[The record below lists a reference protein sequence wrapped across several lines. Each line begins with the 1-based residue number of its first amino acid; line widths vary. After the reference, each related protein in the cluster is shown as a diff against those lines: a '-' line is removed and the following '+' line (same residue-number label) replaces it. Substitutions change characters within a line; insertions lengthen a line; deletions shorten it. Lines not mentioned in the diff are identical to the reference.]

1 MKLCDATT
9 NPILSTT
16 TCHTFG
22 IFEGIALGVSLLSA
36 GIGAMGQMAAGQ
48 QQAAAYEAQ
57 AAAQRQQA
65 ETAQQIAN
73 YNADIQRQN
82 AEVSFKLAEYQAA
95 AEASTAQFNQQT
107 ALVNQRQAILA
118 RQTAEQN
125 RQAQLMNQEFANQ
138 QAEGARKAYEQGLS
152 NAEAQRRYADTIR
165 AQGQEEARR
174 KREESDQRIA
184 TMRAKYAGSG
194 VTFEGSPIVVLGDAA
209 RLAETNVQ
217 DIVYASELERQ
228 KQLRIGELTEFEA
241 GFSLLDERGF
251 KIQALNYLGAAE
263 TAEREKAALGLEA
276 YNYKNAQL
284 QEMYKEDLTVFDTAI
299 AGARQE
305 IANRQATLTELAGG
319 VQAYG
324 FQAEADVSMAK
335 AAEARTTASYGAMG
349 SLIGGVGSVF
359 SSPMFTTQPK
369 TVAGSPGSYSSS
381 MVSGP
386 GYSSYYGTIG

>member
-1 MKLCDATT
+1 MKLFDATT

-57 AAAQRQQA
+57 AAAQRAQA
-65 ETAQQIAN
+65 EQAQQIAN

-95 AEASTAQFNQQT
+95 ANKSTAQFNQQA
-107 ALVNQRQAILA
+107 ALVNQRQAMLA

-125 RQAQLMNQEFANQ
+125 RQAQLMNQQFANQ
-138 QAEGARKAYEQGLS
+138 QAEGARKSYEQGLS
-152 NAEAQRRYADTIR
+152 NAETQRRYAETIR

-174 KREESDQRIA
+174 KREESEQRIA

-228 KQLRIGELTEFEA
+228 KQLRIGDITEFEA
-241 GFSLLDERGF
+241 GFSLLDEQGF
-251 KIQALNYLGAAE
+251 KVQALNYAGAAE
-263 TAEREKAALGLEA
+263 TAEREKRSLGMEA
-276 YNYKNAQL
+276 YNYKNVRL
-284 QEMYKEDLTVFDTAI
+284 QEMYKEDLTTFDTAI

-305 IANRQATLTELAGG
+305 IANREAKLIELSGAA
-319 VQAYG
+319 QAYG
-324 FQAEADVSMAK
+324 YQAEADVSMAK
-335 AAEARTTASYGAMG
+335 AGAAKTEATYGALG
-349 SLIGGVGSVF
+349 SLIGGVGSAIKPFV
-359 SSPMFTTQPK
+359 PTRTT
-369 TVAGSPGSYSSS
+369 TAGTPGSYSSS
-381 MVSGP
+381 FG
-386 GYSSYYGTIG
+386 GYGTL